1 MIKSKRMTWKRH
13 VERMVKMRNAHSV
26 LVRKPEGKRPFGR
39 PRLRREDNITMVLR
53 KLGLE
58 CVDWMYLAQDRDQRR
73 ALVITVTLYS

>member
-1 MIKSKRMTWKRH
+1 
-13 VERMVKMRNAHSV
+13 
-26 LVRKPEGKRPFGR
+26 
-39 PRLRREDNITMVLR
+39 MVLR